1 MPKKKNPTLTKND
14 STVKPHSSPVIFQLY
29 HLLPCL
35 SVVDFFMYIY
45 CVFFFVKF
53 LPTIKVSFII
63 IGACKRAPHVSVY
76 LLKIDCEHNE
86 SSMAAGGELSYE
98 ELLDHILNNK
108 PIPNIVEV
116 PNVTLDEGLASTP
129 SLRPRPRPW
138 EGQLQHQSH
147 QGSLDKPNISLD
159 IDQESLEGMTSL
171 TRLSE
176 CYDIQSKLQINDSDN
191 DNDDNN
197 NDNNKGDGNDDDNN
211 TVTANPTAR

>member
-1 MPKKKNPTLTKND
+1 M
-14 STVKPHSSPVIFQLY
+14 TVQSSPILRQSSFNFITFYLACQL
-29 HLLPCL
+29 LTFLC
-35 SVVDFFMYIY
+35 IY
-45 CVFFFVKF
+45 CVFFVKF